1 MSTPTPIDRQ
11 SSTSSG
17 HSINARI
24 DSAFR
29 DDPTHR
35 GSLSSTELDSIHQ
48 TKSFKQAKELEV
60 EDNRELAAKLKQLE
74 RSKQST
80 K

>member
-1 MSTPTPIDRQ
+1 MSAQAPIDRQ

-17 HSINARI
+17 HAINARI

-29 DDPTHR
+29 EDPAHR
-35 GSLSSTELDSIHQ
+35 GSLASSELDSIHQ
-48 TKSFKQAKELEV
+48 TKSFIQAKQLEA
-60 EDNRELAAKLKQLE
+60 EDKRELAAKIKQLE